1 MPVFNERAQGSFKEM
16 GGGGYWKNTY
26 LYKIEKYYFLKTL
39 KTWGVHSCPQEQKGT
54 EGR

>member
-16 GGGGYWKNTY
+16 GGGVLKKYI
-26 LYKIEKYYFLKTL
+26 LSKIEKYYFLKTL